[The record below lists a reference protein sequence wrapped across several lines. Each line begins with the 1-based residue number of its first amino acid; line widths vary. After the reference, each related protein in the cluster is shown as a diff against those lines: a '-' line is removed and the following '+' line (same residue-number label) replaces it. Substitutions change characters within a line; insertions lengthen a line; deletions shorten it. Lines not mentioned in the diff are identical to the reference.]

1 VSRIGVAIAIP
12 QPYAS
17 ELQHYRESF
26 GDLRAKAIP
35 THVTLVPPTD
45 IGGAVDLVTSH
56 LADVAKR
63 HTAFH
68 LRMRGTATFRP
79 VSPVVFINVTEGI
92 SACELLAEDARQ
104 GPLAQ
109 ELTFPYHPHVTV
121 AHDVDEEALDNAY
134 EVLADYDRA
143 FDVESFQLFI
153 HDGVWRPVADYRLDT
168 REPGGPGGGTRPP
181 TGVWDGHG

>member
-17 ELQHYRESF
+17 ELRDYRESF
-26 GDLRAKAIP
+26 GDEQARAVP
-35 THVTLVPPTD
+35 THITLVPPTD
-45 IGGAVDLVTSH
+45 IDETIDLVTSH
-56 LADVAKR
+56 LTDVAKR
-63 HTAFH
+63 HRAFH
-68 LRMRGTATFRP
+68 LRIRGTATFRP

-109 ELTFPYHPHVTV
+109 DLAFPYHPHVTV
-121 AHDVDEEALDNAY
+121 AHDVAEEALDNAY

-143 FDVESFQLFI
+143 FDVESFQLFV

-168 REPGGPGGGTRPP
+168 SEPT
-181 TGVWDGHG
+181 